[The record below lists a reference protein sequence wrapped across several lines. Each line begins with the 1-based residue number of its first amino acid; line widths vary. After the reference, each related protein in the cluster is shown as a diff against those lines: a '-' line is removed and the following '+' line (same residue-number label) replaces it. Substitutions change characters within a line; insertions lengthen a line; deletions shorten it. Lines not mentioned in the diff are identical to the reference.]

1 MKTISLLILSLL
13 VMISTYFM
21 TKDYLSLNNSSLI
34 KFDVEAVNEEPGL
47 RESQEFL
54 KLRDPN
60 LNVVPNNIRSKEL
73 NFAKRLSNYNSL
85 SKTSKIGLSWKNIGP
100 YNLGGRTRAL
110 GLDINDNNIIIAG
123 SSSGGIFRSIDNG
136 SSWNKVSKTDQLPNT
151 TCLIQDLRKGK
162 GNIWF
167 CGTGEYRSPS
177 IRFGNVLFS
186 GDGIYKS
193 IDNGLSWNLLPS
205 TSTSKPNLQDNS
217 FDYIYKVDLDN
228 SKIDEDIVYAATYKG
243 IRRSSNGGLTW
254 VNSIGN
260 VNTQNC
266 YSDVCV
272 TPSGQVYAT
281 MSSSSGLGG
290 IYHSSDG
297 VKWEKITP
305 ENFSDSTQRLVVSY
319 PPSNESLIYVLGQTH
334 EFGKKIDGFYGFPEW
349 SALLRYNVNNK
360 SWINLSDNLPP
371 DARNG
376 FNSLNSYAMYLK
388 FNPRN
393 EKIAFL
399 GSANLHVSSDAFE
412 TTNYRWIGGYPSQGN
427 WDENGALHPDQHTLV
442 FSNRD
447 TNVIYCGNDGGVK
460 KVDYSEV
467 KNEGN
472 NWVQL
477 NNGYITSQFYS
488 VSIDKSG
495 LTNSVV
501 GGAQDN
507 GSWRSIKQIPNDNWE
522 NVGSGDGCFCSN
534 PGGGSVYTSSQN
546 GSIYRIDSS
555 GGFDYINKGGDANY
569 LFVNPFF
576 MPDSD
581 NMYIAAGSFIKI
593 VKNLNSN
600 IRYDYNNP
608 SPGITME
615 GTRLNDNMQISA
627 LTTSGDYLY
636 YGTTNGHI
644 FK

>member
-228 SKIDEDIVYAATYKG
+228 SKIDEDIVYA
-243 IRRSSNGGLTW
+243 
-254 VNSIGN
+254 
-260 VNTQNC
+260 C
-266 YSDVCV
+266 
-272 TPSGQVYAT
+272 
-281 MSSSSGLGG
+281 
-290 IYHSSDG
+290 
-297 VKWEKITP
+297 
-305 ENFSDSTQRLVVSY
+305 
-319 PPSNESLIYVLGQTH
+319 
-334 EFGKKIDGFYGFPEW
+334 
-349 SALLRYNVNNK
+349 LL
-360 SWINLSDNLPP
+360 
-371 DARNG
+371 
-376 FNSLNSYAMYLK
+376 
-388 FNPRN
+388 
-393 EKIAFL
+393 
-399 GSANLHVSSDAFE
+399 
-412 TTNYRWIGGYPSQGN
+412 
-427 WDENGALHPDQHTLV
+427 
-442 FSNRD
+442 
-447 TNVIYCGNDGGVK
+447 
-460 KVDYSEV
+460 
-467 KNEGN
+467 
-472 NWVQL
+472 
-477 NNGYITSQFYS
+477 
-488 VSIDKSG
+488 
-495 LTNSVV
+495 
-501 GGAQDN
+501 
-507 GSWRSIKQIPNDNWE
+507 
-522 NVGSGDGCFCSN
+522 
-534 PGGGSVYTSSQN
+534 YTS
-546 GSIYRIDSS
+546 
-555 GGFDYINKGGDANY
+555 
-569 LFVNPFF
+569 
-576 MPDSD
+576 
-581 NMYIAAGSFIKI
+581 
-593 VKNLNSN
+593 
-600 IRYDYNNP
+600 P
-608 SPGITME
+608 SPRDR
-615 GTRLNDNMQISA
+615 TRSRMPSSA
-627 LTTSGDYLY
+627 
-636 YGTTNGHI
+636 
-644 FK
+644 